1 MKAKHI
7 IWTYTKI
14 LIVIAMIVAIVWG
27 AIEYLQKE
35 YKEENFETIKTNMLL
50 IQAKI
55 QVVAE
60 KKAMKEKGADYIGK
74 PIIEMAEDEKVK
86 ELIKKDI
93 IDPNAKKSEYYILT
107 NEDLVQLELQNIQLE
122 DAYYVVDYKTDEVIY
137 TEGITDLQ
145 GNVVYKLS
153 EIKE

>member
-14 LIVIAMIVAIVWG
+14 LIVIGIIVAIVWG
-27 AIEYLQKE
+27 AIQYLQKE

>member
-122 DAYYVVDYKTDEVIY
+122 DGYYVVDYKTDEVIY

>member
-14 LIVIAMIVAIVWG
+14 LIVIAMIAAIVWG
-27 AIEYLQKE
+27 AIQYLQKE

>member
-1 MKAKHI
+1 MDIYKNINSNCHDCG
-7 IWTYTKI
+7 YC
-14 LIVIAMIVAIVWG
+14 MG
-27 AIEYLQKE
+27 AIQYLQKE